1 MKRFIV
7 ALVLVAGIA
16 AVAYASFS
24 SNKQKND
31 SEKKMEK
38 KDKKKE
44 CKHSCLFG

>member
-1 MKRFIV
+1 MKKFIV

-38 KDKKKE
+38 KKE
-44 CKHSCLFG
+44 CSHSCLFG